1 MASVGNAF
9 TILIFNWQLFH
20 DFRYK
25 INFMKYLLIFVGVF
39 SVSLLWAQTGSEI
52 ILFDLKVKKD
62 KVTLAN
68 PKNGTN
74 HKGYDNQPSFHTDE
88 PILYYSSF
96 NDEGRSDIKS
106 FNYKSEE
113 TVAITNTS
121 EREYSP
127 TLTPDKTSLSCII
140 QRDNGAQDL
149 GKYPVDGGEPTV
161 IIDNMTVGYHVW
173 ADNSHLA
180 LFILGTPQTLHYLR
194 LPTKE
199 DTVLAQNI
207 GRSLHKIPG
216 ERAISF
222 IQKISET
229 QSEIRRL
236 DVETMKI
243 TTLAATLPGKE
254 DITWTP
260 DGKIISSD
268 GTKIYFLD
276 PAKGKKWM
284 EIPIQSGSELL
295 KGVTR
300 LAVNSKGDKLAV
312 VISE

>member
-1 MASVGNAF
+1 
-9 TILIFNWQLFH
+9 
-20 DFRYK
+20 
-25 INFMKYLLIFVGVF
+25 MKYLIMLAVLFTGN
-39 SVSLLWAQTGSEI
+39 LLLAQTGSEI
-52 ILFDLKVKKD
+52 LLFDLKVKKN
-62 KVTLAN
+62 KITLSNPAN
-68 PKNGTN
+68 VTN

-96 NDEGRSDIKS
+96 KEEGRADIIS
-106 FNYKSEE
+106 YNYKTKE
-113 TVAITNTS
+113 TVAVTNTS

-149 GKYPVDGGEPTV
+149 GKYPLDGGEPSV
-161 IIDNMTVGYHVW
+161 IINNMIVGYHVW
-173 ADNSHLA
+173 ADNSHVA
-180 LFILGTPQTLHYLR
+180 LFILGEPNTLHYLR

-222 IQKISET
+222 IQKTDGTDWQVKKLESET
-229 QSEIRRL
+229 M
-236 DVETMKI
+236 TI
-243 TTLAATLPGKE
+243 TTLATTLPGRE
-254 DITWTP
+254 DIAWTA
-260 DGKIISSD
+260 DRKVISSD
-268 GTKIYFLD
+268 GAKIYFLD
-276 PAKGKKWM
+276 PAKGKTWT
-284 EIPIQSGSELL
+284 EVAIQSGSELL

-300 LAVNSKGDKLAV
+300 LSVNSRGDKLAV